1 MQLAGRCWIVSLAV
15 VGRRG
20 VPAYRKIVVDLNIS
34 ERVVVFFAQT
44 FLIFHALTRAH
55 LADIDAQRVW
65 VLGLIANVHIF
76 KPMLNFG
83 CFGLRADMIGVRRC
97 RYLRT

>member
-1 MQLAGRCWIVSLAV
+1 ML
-15 VGRRG
+15 GRRW

-55 LADIDAQRVW
+55 LADIDAQRVR
-65 VLGLIANVHIF
+65 VLRLIANVHIF

-83 CFGLRADMIGVRRC
+83 CFGLRADMIRVRRC
-97 RYLRT
+97 RYLGT